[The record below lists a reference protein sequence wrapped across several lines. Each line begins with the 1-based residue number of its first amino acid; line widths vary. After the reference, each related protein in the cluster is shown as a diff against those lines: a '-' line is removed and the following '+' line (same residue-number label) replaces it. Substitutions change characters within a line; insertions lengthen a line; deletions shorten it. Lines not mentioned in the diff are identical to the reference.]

1 MTFAYMLVAH
11 YEDKYQSEQQDQ
23 SYGTE
28 GRGEELN
35 LTDKKNVQEM
45 DDICDDFYA
54 LESTWETCKRWR
66 RLAWRQTRRRGP
78 SCLQTSPRLWR
89 TATCATYS
97 ERLRT

>member
-1 MTFAYMLVAH
+1 MKEDLVTFAYMLVAH

-54 LESTWETCKRWR
+54 LEKYM
-66 RLAWRQTRRRGP
+66 GD
-78 SCLQTSPRLWR
+78 LQTLAKIGMAADSSQGAELP
-89 TATCATYS
+89 S
-97 ERLRT
+97 DIS